1 MTHALQQ
8 VEDWIQEIHRG
19 VPNIPGW
26 LQGSY
31 TAEGMI
37 VIGRSKDL
45 TEEQRETLALKNAKS
60 SIKILTYDDL
70 LERLSRLIKRLTR
83 NSLELVYLLM
93 NGIFHWQPFQVVPA
107 D

>member
-1 MTHALQQ
+1 MVLVELEPHDKQIFTKKNRLRHQVTHALQQ

-70 LERLSRLIKRLTR
+70 LERLSRLIKTLDK
-83 NSLELVYLLM
+83 E
-93 NGIFHWQPFQVVPA
+93 
-107 D
+107 